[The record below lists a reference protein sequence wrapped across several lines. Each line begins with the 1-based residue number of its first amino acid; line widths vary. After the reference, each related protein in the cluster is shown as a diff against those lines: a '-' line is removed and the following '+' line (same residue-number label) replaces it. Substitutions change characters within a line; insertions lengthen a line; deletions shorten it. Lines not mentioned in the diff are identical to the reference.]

1 MSADEYEKEFEAA
14 YAALEAANS
23 PLLRPLSSWSIE
35 EAETIARQA
44 FASAPGD
51 HQCARLVSEA
61 RNAVRAAKTPRRL
74 EGIRK
79 RRPDIAEVIDKELEW
94 LAHHTVDWDRLP
106 FDVKVK
112 DWVDMSAMPKKGEG
126 IASTRGTDATWPGVR
141 EAAFVL
147 IDWHDAV
154 EGKPPSIGW
163 LSKKLAE
170 IEPGLNERPEK
181 SGADRAKKLARQ
193 MLKERR
199 SGQFRP
205 QSY

>member
-1 MSADEYEKEFEAA
+1 MSAGDYEKELEAA

-35 EAETIARQA
+35 EAEMIARQRFEA
-44 FASAPGD
+44 APSD
-51 HQCARLVSEA
+51 HKHRRLISEA
-61 RNAVRAAKTPRRL
+61 RDAIRAAKTPRRL

-79 RRPDIAEVIDKELEW
+79 RRPDLAEIIDEAFDW
-94 LAHHTVDWDRLP
+94 LAYHTVDWDRLP
-106 FDVKVK
+106 FDVKVR
-112 DWVDMSAMPKKGEG
+112 DWIEISAMSEQSEG

-163 LSKKLAE
+163 LSKKLSE
-170 IEPGLNERPEK
+170 IEPGLDAPTK
-181 SGADRAKKLARQ
+181 SGANRAKKLARQ
-193 MLKERR
+193 MLTDRQ
-199 SGQFRP
+199 SGQFRR
-205 QSY
+205 

>member
-1 MSADEYEKEFEAA
+1 MSARDYGDEYAA
-14 YAALEAANS
+14 AVAALEAANS
-23 PLLRPLSSWSIE
+23 PLIRPKATWSIE

-51 HQCARLVSEA
+51 HQRARLVSEA
-61 RNAVRAAKTPRRL
+61 RNAIRAAKTPRRL

-79 RRPDIAEVIDKELEW
+79 RRPDLAEIIDEAFDW
-94 LAHHTVDWDRLP
+94 LAYHTVDWDRLP
-106 FDVKVK
+106 FDVKVEG
-112 DWVDMSAMPKKGEG
+112 WVDMSAMPDKSEG
-126 IASTRGTDATWPGVR
+126 MASTRGTDATWPGVR

-147 IDWHDAV
+147 INWHSAT

-163 LSKKLAE
+163 LSKKLSE

-193 MLKERR
+193 MLKEHRT
-199 SGQFRP
+199 GQFRR